1 MPAVFNPTNGTYSFI
16 SNIPGA
22 LPLRADYADSSE
34 DGSTSEVVLRIRYK
48 YYEVI

>member
-34 DGSTSEVVLRIRYK
+34 DGSNSEVVLRIRYK